1 MNGLAPAPQ
10 LSTAQLS
17 TVLCSTALPRA
28 TGLTD
33 ALLAPAGPELPV
45 SVLTAVAE
53 RLRAALGPAPQMPV
67 PATAGDRLTVDAFFL
82 RTPTAGTTT
91 PFRWTARTARRTIG
105 LAAVRDCPPGIRRSP
120 GDAVVETMAVMA
132 EDGRRGLGRP
142 GGIEQWLASLAPGG
156 TAAVAAEATVWA
168 TGLLHAVTWDRID
181 GAAVGPADQWWSVSA
196 GLVLRGRADVRLPV
210 GGGEGRRAALLTIV
224 GGRPG
229 PASRAALG
237 LPALV
242 AAAGGRRQPMP
253 ARVVGWWPECGRALV
268 LPVDAGLLDATAD
281 AVVGAVRAARAT
293 SSGTAA
299 GG

>member
-1 MNGLAPAPQ
+1 VNGLAPTPQ
-10 LSTAQLS
+10 LSTALS
-17 TVLCSTALPRA
+17 STALPRA

-45 SVLTAVAE
+45 PVLAAVTE
-53 RLRAALGPAPQMPV
+53 RLRAALGPTPGTP
-67 PATAGDRLTVDAFFL
+67 PAAAGGRLTVDAFFL
-82 RTPTAGTTT
+82 RTPTAGAAT

-105 LAAVRDCPPGIRRSP
+105 LAAVRACLPGGRRAP
-120 GDAVVETMAVMA
+120 GDAVVETMAEMT

-156 TAAVAAEATVWA
+156 TAAVAAAATVWA
-168 TGLLHAVTWDRID
+168 TGLLHAITWDRTD
-181 GAAVGPADQWWSVSA
+181 GAAVGPADHWWNVSA
-196 GLVLRGRADVRLPV
+196 GVVLRGRADVRLPV
-210 GGGEGRRAALLTIV
+210 GDGGEGRRTAVLTIV